1 LVQIRPLVN
10 RVVYIV
16 STKCSGVCLKWRIF
30 GADTLIYAKLSGWF
44 LSDEIPPEGRGGGRA
59 LLTRNR

>member
-1 LVQIRPLVN
+1 MVQIRPLVN

-30 GADTLIYAKLSGWF
+30 GADTLIYALLYGLF
-44 LSDEIPPEGRGGGRA
+44 VSDEMPPEPRGGRA
-59 LLTRNR
+59 LLPRNR

>member
-1 LVQIRPLVN
+1 MVQIRPLVN

-16 STKCSGVCLKWRIF
+16 STKCSDVCLKWRIF

-44 LSDEIPPEGRGGGRA
+44 LSDEIPPRGARGARII
-59 LLTRNR
+59 NEK